1 MPLLFTLLALGH
13 SGTVGA
19 APCPLECAS
28 TNASG
33 QFAVALGLNTTASGE
48 YSVAVGLSCTATDKS
63 AVALGHM
70 TSAGAYSTAMG
81 YKTFASHTGT
91 AFGYMTSATGLYSAA
106 FGNYVGTTERESL
119 IVSGKVHAQ
128 NIHIFAEDRLVTNVT
143 AARNHSAMLS
153 QLRALELAEFS
164 PSPEF
169 CTHRGI
175 SAQRC
180 SAQELRSVGLL
191 ASRLE
196 SAMPAAVVRTGTSLN
211 LAANP
216 ADRSLKQQQ
225 QQQPPND
232 AGEEKRQASE
242 RIDNIRSLDVSALL
256 AHMIGSIQ
264 ALDTQVQAST
274 QQLESQQ
281 ADINELRATVA
292 AQKTTI
298 ALLQQQQQHALPSPR
313 L

>member
-1 MPLLFTLLALGH
+1 
-13 SGTVGA
+13 
-19 APCPLECAS
+19 
-28 TNASG
+28 
-33 QFAVALGLNTTASGE
+33 
-48 YSVAVGLSCTATDKS
+48 
-63 AVALGHM
+63 
-70 TSAGAYSTAMG
+70 MG
-81 YKTFASHTGT
+81 
-91 AFGYMTSATGLYSAA
+91 
-106 FGNYVGTTERESL
+106 
-119 IVSGKVHAQ
+119 
-128 NIHIFAEDRLVTNVT
+128 
-143 AARNHSAMLS
+143 
-153 QLRALELAEFS
+153 
-164 PSPEF
+164 
-169 CTHRGI
+169 
-175 SAQRC
+175 
-180 SAQELRSVGLL
+180 SVGLL

-225 QQQPPND
+225 QQQQQPND

-292 AQKTTI
+292 AQKTII